1 MTTLNQ
7 EFDRLAQSVS
17 QTLSIHQQ
25 QLQLQQAQI
34 KSLTQLLHSCRNSG
48 SLDAHCLSAMERLT
62 TLLDRHQQENERI
75 CGLLDSTLTQAKDAR
90 DLTVT
95 ASGELATT
103 LKLELAQ
110 LAQRLGV
117 DLLKLSAAS
126 HTATKWSKLMAAHP
140 DPDGYQWQF
149 PVAKRGF
156 GLYHQTRQQI
166 VGTKAVS
173 VAGGSPLN

>member
-7 EFDRLAQSVS
+7 EFDRLAQSVN

-34 KSLTQLLHSCRNSG
+34 KSLTQLLHSCRNS
-48 SLDAHCLSAMERLT
+48 SNLDAHCLSAIERLT
-62 TLLDRHQQENERI
+62 ALLDRHHQENERI
-75 CGLLDSTLTQAKDAR
+75 CGLLDSTLMQAKDAR
-90 DLTVT
+90 DLTID

-103 LKLELAQ
+103 IGLELTA
-110 LAQRLGV
+110 LAERLGI
-117 DLLKLSAAS
+117 DRLKLSAAS
-126 HTATKWSKLMAAHP
+126 HTIAKWSKMMAAHP

-149 PVAKRGF
+149 PVSKRGF

-166 VGTKAVS
+166 FGTKAVS